1 MNATDDRPWVNQL
14 RHDLAALSGNWFWFV
29 LLGVALVVMGGVAL
43 AAVGVASLATAMM
56 LGALLLVS
64 GLFEIAGS
72 FWSRRWSGF
81 FLHLLS
87 GVLSVVVGV
96 MFLRAPGDAMLIL
109 TLLLACL
116 LMVSG
121 IFKIV
126 AALSHRF
133 AMWGW
138 TLFSGLL
145 DVILGVLIWE
155 GWPES
160 AFWVLG
166 MFLGINLIF
175 RGVNWIALGF
185 ALRGLPREQPT

>member
-1 MNATDDRPWVNQL
+1 MNTTAEQPWVNQL
-14 RHDLAALSGNWFWFV
+14 RHDLAALRGNWFWFV
-29 LLGVALVVMGGVAL
+29 LLGVALVVMGAVAL
-43 AAVGVASLATAMM
+43 TAVGVASLATAVMF
-56 LGALLLVS
+56 GALLLVS
-64 GLFEIAGS
+64 GLFEFVGS

-96 MFLRAPGDAMLIL
+96 MLLRAPADAMLIL

-121 IFKIV
+121 IFKVV

-138 TLFSGLL
+138 TLVSGLL
-145 DVILGVLIWE
+145 DLVLGILIWE

-160 AFWVLG
+160 ALWVLG
-166 MFLGINLIF
+166 LFLGITLVF
-175 RGVNWIALGF
+175 RGFNWIALGF
-185 ALRGLPREQPT
+185 GLRSLPRDQAT